1 MSSHFVIEDVKNYGC
16 QQLDYQRGDNQ
27 TSQRNLRFGEVGFLI
42 RVALTSLDEA
52 KIPHLSASEEDN
64 DGQVVQP
71 HQRNDYASQP
81 RVGDLLLNFQ
91 RHKSVQGNVGR
102 DDRAYY
108 ARDVNAQ
115 ETCNTSRFIS
125 EEFRDDD
132 TDGIG
137 SKIQA

>member
-1 MSSHFVIEDVKNYGC
+1 MEDLVGYTVHPKFS
-16 QQLDYQRGDNQ
+16 LKYQC
-27 TSQRNLRFGEVGFLI
+27 
-42 RVALTSLDEA
+42 
-52 KIPHLSASEEDN
+52 
-64 DGQVVQP
+64 
-71 HQRNDYASQP
+71 ASQP

-91 RHKSVQGNVGR
+91 CHKSVQGNVGR